1 MPIIN
6 FMCFLL
12 GVLCFSHFN
21 SFILLVFSVITL
33 SLYWFCYY
41 LKLRKIQICLSYIY
55 GGLVIG
61 LLLRLTIYF
70 WLSKND
76 HLFVLLPII
85 AVILIIIYEELF
97 KKNYSLNPSFFSEG
111 ENFEKVKNKQ
121 QIEEFFSNPE
131 RLIGIS
137 INEIE
142 KPHNAGLCNQFGS
155 FDFGISYHVWYTEK
169 HKIEVITKNEICT
182 EISVIESDFTEKSLH
197 SF

>member
-1 MPIIN
+1 MPIIS
-6 FMCFLL
+6 FTCFLL
-12 GVLCFSHFN
+12 GMLGFLYFN
-21 SFILLVFSVITL
+21 ALILLAFILIAL

-41 LKLRKIQICLSYIY
+41 LKLRKLQICFSYIY
-55 GGLVIG
+55 GGLVTG
-61 LLLRLTIYF
+61 LFLRLSIYF
-70 WLSKND
+70 WINKNY
-76 HLFVLLPII
+76 HLFILLPII

-97 KKNYSLNPSFFSEG
+97 KKNYSLNPIVFSEDK
-111 ENFEKVKNKQ
+111 NFEIVKNKQ

-155 FDFGISYHVWYTEK
+155 YDFGIAYHEWYTEK
-169 HKIEVITKNEICT
+169 HKIEVITKNEICI
-182 EISVIESDFTEKSLH
+182 EISVIEGDFTEKSLH